1 MKYFIAEGNAA
12 AGGPLRVAMYVQTAE
27 ALAWLVLAVVAIA
40 AAGAILAALR
50 ARSRRKARFMYY
62 LHAGQQRERPSSAPM
77 PLAGGVTPELADA
90 IRAHAER
97 TATRQWNA
105 GAPDERPVN
114 PYPPAT
120 PEHVLWYASY
130 ELRLH
135 ELVDEASGDV
145 VKLGKR

>member
-1 MKYFIAEGNAA
+1 MSFQS
-12 AGGPLRVAMYVQTAE
+12 PL
-27 ALAWLVLAVVAIA
+27 A

-50 ARSRRKARFMYY
+50 ARSRRKARFLYY
-62 LHAGQQRERPSSAPM
+62 LQAGRQRERPSSAPM

-105 GAPDERPVN
+105 GASDEQPVN